1 MARKK
6 LEERNIRK
14 LAKVGGKRTYSL
26 TLPIEAVRG
35 FGWKEGQ
42 KVVVEVDKKRQR
54 FIIKDW
60 PASSAGRKS

>member
-26 TLPIEAVRG
+26 TLSIEAIRE

-42 KVVVEVDKKRQR
+42 KVVIEVDKKGQR

-60 PASSAGRKS
+60 KDKL

>member
-14 LAKVGGKRTYSL
+14 LAKVGGNKTYSL
-26 TLPIEAVRG
+26 TLPIEAIRE

-42 KVVVEVDKKRQR
+42 KVVIEVDKKKQR
-54 FIIKDW
+54 FIRRDW
-60 PASSAGRKS
+60 KR

>member
-14 LAKVGGKRTYSL
+14 LAKVGGNKTYSL
-26 TLPIEAVRG
+26 TLPIEAIRE

-42 KVVVEVDKKRQR
+42 KVVVEVDKKKQR
-54 FIIKDW
+54 FIIRDW
-60 PASSAGRKS
+60 KR